1 MTMIPEKTYTSF
13 MPDFCGV
20 RSVLAVVVSAELL
33 AMVLALASGGGIG
46 QFWSEL
52 SVRTLYVQ
60 WIALASAG
68 LVCLLRRWLG
78 SMSHAL
84 AGLVAWLLIMLVA
97 SVVVEAAVWLIPRD
111 AFDIHAH
118 ADLMLETLGISG
130 ITGALV
136 LRYFYENYQQ
146 KQRELAEGRARLRA
160 LQARIRPHFL
170 FNSINTIITL
180 IRVDPDQAETTLHD
194 FSDLFRASLGDE
206 SKSSTLADEIQLMRQ
221 YLEIEQQ
228 RLGDRLQ
235 IHWDLHELPGTAP
248 MPALTLQPLAENA
261 VYHGI
266 EPSVNGG
273 EVTLHGR
280 IRNGVI
286 ALALTN
292 TLPSDGAV
300 NYRKGNHM
308 AQENVRQRLLASF
321 GDAAGSSTSMVDGK
335 YQIRIWFPVQR
346 TTIL

>member
-1 MTMIPEKTYTSF
+1 

-20 RSVLAVVVSAELL
+20 RPVLAVVVSAELL
-33 AMVLALASGGGIG
+33 AMVLALATGGGIDR
-46 QFWSEL
+46 FWSEL

-60 WIALASAG
+60 WIALSSAA

-78 SMSHAL
+78 CMSHAL
-84 AGLVAWLLIMLVA
+84 AGMVAWLLIMLVA
-97 SVVVEAAVWLIPRD
+97 LLVVEAAVWLIPRG
-111 AFDIHAH
+111 AFDTHAH
-118 ADLMLETLGISG
+118 ADLLLETLGISG

-136 LRYFYENYQQ
+136 LRYLYENYQQ

-180 IRVDPDQAETTLHD
+180 IPVDPDKAENTLHD
-194 FSDLFRASLGDE
+194 LSDLFRASLSDE
-206 SKSSTLADEIQLMRQ
+206 SRSSTLEDELLLVRQ

-235 IHWDLHELPGTAP
+235 IRWDLHELPGTAP
-248 MPALTLQPLAENA
+248 MPVLTLQPLVENA

-266 EPSVNGG
+266 EPSVSGG
-273 EVTLHGR
+273 EITLHGR

-286 ALALTN
+286 ALAVTN
-292 TLPSDGAV
+292 TLPPDGAV
-300 NYRKGNHM
+300 NARNGNHM

-321 GDAAGSSTSMVDGK
+321 GDAAGASTGMVDDK
-335 YQIRIWFPVQR
+335 YQMRIWFPVKR
-346 TTIL
+346 DAPS